1 MCFWE
6 MDERDAFLV
15 CFFFCE
21 NRYFDEALDLY
32 QRMLWVGIRPDVYTF
47 PCVLEDLWGLPD
59 WRMGREIH
67 AHVIRFIYDSE
78 IDVVNA
84 LITMY
89 VKCGDVCSAR
99 VLFNIMSKRDRI
111 LGMLAVQECCYDFGY
126 ESRLNFNS
134 GLIHLL
140 ASV

>member
-1 MCFWE
+1 MTQLSLRLGNVLLSMFV
-6 MDERDAFLV
+6 RLGNLGDA
-15 CFFFCE
+15 
-21 NRYFDEALDLY
+21 
-32 QRMLWVGIRPDVYTF
+32 WPDVYTF
-47 PCVLEDLWGLPD
+47 PCVLRTYGGLPD

-67 AHVIRFIYDSE
+67 AYVMRFIYDSE